1 MVMRLVNSI
10 YTSVQR
16 NVRAGSLCVQ
26 SRRYSEKNEV
36 LKEELR
42 DYVNQVEN
50 HLIDFGAVKA
60 YSTKTDELEVYSQS
74 ESFRSNNA
82 GWRFKW
88 FQDSSASGDR
98 LVVSSFWIF
107 EKGYDAIRNYVLG
120 EDIHP
125 LYVSAF
131 EALERFYTN
140 KEFHERCLRRG
151 FDRTSTDTGISAVL
165 AQHLLSQ
172 LIHCPSNYFLD
183 NTSEGKPDG
192 CPCGCGELIHYGFTY
207 IGNPTLFYGNADI
220 VLFPGNKNLFDNFEN
235 NDDNSSAVFTFKL
248 SEEEKEIYDR
258 NLELHGHWNSEIEI
272 EDDIM
277 MDEIEKYDTPF
288 RHTNTFRQLSKQAIS
303 LSLCKQN
310 RMLNNPQNYIGQPT
324 IFPLCAMTK
333 DLYEIML
340 YDAENDY
347 LLRSLSPM
355 YLFDEDMLSL
365 SISAVIDLW
374 FIINHSLF
382 CTKQTDETTN
392 ELRGTCNICPQLGED
407 LLKSVVTN
415 STWMFR
421 PDYANQISSDLPTGR
436 AKRAD
441 ERSHIWKKIKN
452 HKDLKTDEEKDI

>member
-1 MVMRLVNSI
+1 M
-10 YTSVQR
+10 
-16 NVRAGSLCVQ
+16 
-26 SRRYSEKNEV
+26 
-36 LKEELR
+36 
-42 DYVNQVEN
+42 
-50 HLIDFGAVKA
+50 
-60 YSTKTDELEVYSQS
+60 
-74 ESFRSNNA
+74 
-82 GWRFKW
+82 
-88 FQDSSASGDR
+88 
-98 LVVSSFWIF
+98 
-107 EKGYDAIRNYVLG
+107 
-120 EDIHP
+120 
-125 LYVSAF
+125 
-131 EALERFYTN
+131 
-140 KEFHERCLRRG
+140 
-151 FDRTSTDTGISAVL
+151 
-165 AQHLLSQ
+165 
-172 LIHCPSNYFLD
+172 
-183 NTSEGKPDG
+183 
-192 CPCGCGELIHYGFTY
+192 
-207 IGNPTLFYGNADI
+207 
-220 VLFPGNKNLFDNFEN
+220 FDNFEN
-235 NDDNSSAVFTFKL
+235 NDNSSAVFTFKL

-258 NLELHGHWNSEIEI
+258 NLEFDGHWNSEIEI

-310 RMLNNPQNYIGQPT
+310 RMLNNSQNYIGQPT

-392 ELRGTCNICPQLGED
+392 ELRGTCNLRPQLGED

-421 PDYANQISSDLPTGR
+421 PDYTNQLSSDLPTGG

-441 ERSHIWKKIKN
+441 ER
-452 HKDLKTDEEKDI
+452 

>member
-16 NVRAGSLCVQ
+16 NVRAGALWVQ
-26 SRRYSEKNEV
+26 TRRYSEKNEL

-42 DYVNQVEN
+42 DYVDQIEKHVF
-50 HLIDFGAVKA
+50 DFGAVKA

-88 FQDSSASGDR
+88 FRDSSASGDR
-98 LVVSSFWIF
+98 RVVTSFWIF
-107 EKGYDAIRNYVLG
+107 EKGYDAIRNYVSG
-120 EDIHP
+120 EDLHP
-125 LYVSAF
+125 SYVSAF

-140 KEFHERCLRRG
+140 KEFHERYLRRG

-172 LIHCPSNYFLD
+172 LIPCPSNYFLD
-183 NTSEGKPDG
+183 NTSDGKPDG
-192 CPCGCGELIHYGFTY
+192 CPCGCGNLIHYGFTY
-207 IGNPTLFYGNADI
+207 VGNPTLFYGNADI
-220 VLFPGNKNLFDNFEN
+220 VLFPGEKNLFENFEN

-248 SEEEKEIYDR
+248 SEKEKEIYDR
-258 NLELHGHWNSEIEI
+258 NLEFNGHWDSEIEN
-272 EDDIM
+272 ENDIV
-277 MDEIEKYDTPF
+277 MDEIERYDTPF
-288 RHTNTFRQLSKQAIS
+288 RQANTFCQLCKQAIS

-310 RMLNNPQNYIGQPT
+310 RMHNNPQCYKNQPA
-324 IFPLCAMTK
+324 IFPLCAVTK
-333 DLYEIML
+333 DLYEIVL

-365 SISAVIDLW
+365 STSAVIDLW
-374 FIINHSLF
+374 LFINHSLF
-382 CTKQTDETTN
+382 CTKQTDETTS
-392 ELRGTCNICPQLGED
+392 ELRGTCNLCPQLGED
-407 LLKSVVTN
+407 LLKSVVAN
-415 STWMFR
+415 STWMFK
-421 PDYANQISSDLPTGR
+421 PDYTNQISSDLPTGG

-441 ERSHIWKKIKN
+441 ERSHIWEKIRN
-452 HKDLKTDEEKDI
+452 YKDLKRDEGET